1 MTRNLKVLLA
11 AAMALAAFGAVGV
24 TGASA
29 AGEQFHCEI
38 EPCRIRA
45 SQDGTGKTGHQVF
58 NVEEGGQIKLS
69 VTCETVS
76 GEATTTTKTPK
87 TIELTNIAYG
97 GCTDHIAPELVVD
110 MNGCTYLFFSE
121 RNASKT
127 ASVEVKCPGTNVI
140 ELTFRDPTSHALKC
154 TIDIAGG
161 QDLTGINYH
170 NIGTAG
176 TETTET
182 TVEANTSAITVQA
195 RGTSDA
201 ECFGLP
207 RNTNLTAH
215 YTTGNAIATGEE
227 DKETSPTMTGAWW
240 A

>member
-1 MTRNLKVLLA
+1 MTRNLKALLA
-11 AAMALAAFGAVGV
+11 AAMALAALGAIGV

-45 SQDGTGKTGHQVF
+45 AQDGTGKTGHQVF
-58 NVEEGGQIKLS
+58 NVELGGVIKAAF
-69 VTCETVS
+69 TCETIS
-76 GEATTTTKTPK
+76 GDATNSTKTVNS
-87 TIELTNIAYG
+87 IELTNIAYG
-97 GCTDHIAPELVVD
+97 GCTVNGSPEVAVD
-110 MNGCTYLFFSE
+110 MHGCTYLFNSE
-121 RNASKT
+121 RNAAST
-127 ASVEVKCPGTNVI
+127 ARVEIKCPGTSVI
-140 ELTFRDPTSHALKC
+140 EVTFRDPTTHALKC

-170 NIGTAG
+170 NIGAVG
-176 TETTET
+176 ATTET
-182 TVEANTSAITVQA
+182 TVEANTSDITVQA
-195 RGTSDA
+195 RGTSDP

-207 RNTNLTAH
+207 RNTNLKAH

-227 DKETSPTMTGAWW
+227 DNETGAMKGAWW